1 MTKSNPPHPG
11 ILELGQKN
19 EVLQSPKDKESET
32 KVKGLKKTLSD
43 KMSRFRSNQL
53 YTFDK

>member
-43 KMSRFRSNQL
+43 KMSRFRSNEL
-53 YTFDK
+53 HTFDK